1 MGKKQ
6 RLGTLE
12 DVGKRQKCSL
22 QDVIRNGRQISTII
36 KLCFLWMMG
45 ADSPDQGILEI
56 SSPREFLSHKGPLF
70 KNEKEEGS
78 FMNMAYHLGDV

>member
-1 MGKKQ
+1 MLRQAYPRNCGLYALARRIRVGSVGKKQ

-45 ADSPDQGILEI
+45 ADSPDQGILRF
-56 SSPREFLSHKGPLF
+56 PPL
-70 KNEKEEGS
+70 GS
-78 FMNMAYHLGDV
+78 F